1 MLDML
6 NVHKVR
12 RDAAGD
18 VLDQTNPAQT
28 ALRTLLGS
36 YSEFELAEIEQDLAY
51 YARSGVMT
59 ARIETLLVEA
69 DEEVA
74 DVA

>member
-12 RDAAGD
+12 RDVAGD
-18 VLDQTNPAQT
+18 VFDPMNPAQT

-36 YSEFELAEIEQDLAY
+36 YSEHELAEIEQDLAY
-51 YARSGVMT
+51 FARAGVMT
-59 ARIETLLVEA
+59 ARIETLLIEA
-69 DEEVA
+69 DEDLAEVA
-74 DVA
+74 

>member
-18 VLDQTNPAQT
+18 VFDPTNPAQT

-51 YARSGVMT
+51 FARSGAVT
-59 ARIETLLVEA
+59 ARIESLLIEA
-69 DEEVA
+69 DEDVAEVA
-74 DVA
+74 